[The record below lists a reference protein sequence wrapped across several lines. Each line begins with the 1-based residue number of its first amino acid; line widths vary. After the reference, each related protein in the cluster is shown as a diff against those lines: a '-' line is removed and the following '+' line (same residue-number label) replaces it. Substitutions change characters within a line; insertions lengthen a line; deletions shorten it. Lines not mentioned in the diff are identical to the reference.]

1 MGTYDLVVTLEAFP
15 GAIGAEE
22 YVKRTVEALAPH
34 GLVAQQTLAMAALC
48 RDELTVELTRRI
60 SETWGFPF
68 RLGSLAGMLLTGKSG
83 LAAGLAHAPM
93 VEGRQRVVV
102 YAMPHVG
109 IREDGTVGSVNRPG
123 QDGATTACGALVR
136 FRTELAEGVL
146 RVDLD
151 EYDAEM
157 SLTRQ
162 RLVRELRYG
171 VVPDII
177 ELTTLARD
185 VILDDLMHIGELV
198 PGWAEA
204 DVAVFS
210 GIQIHTVAG
219 DHIQPGRS
227 FLRRGGTGEEV
238 PLTL

>member
-1 MGTYDLVVTLEAFP
+1 
-15 GAIGAEE
+15 
-22 YVKRTVEALAPH
+22 
-34 GLVAQQTLAMAALC
+34 
-48 RDELTVELTRRI
+48 VELTRRI

-68 RLGSLAGMLLTGKSG
+68 RLGSLAAMLLTGRSG
-83 LAAGLAHAPM
+83 LAAGLAHAPKID
-93 VEGRQRVVV
+93 GRQRVVV

-109 IREDGTVGSVNRPG
+109 ICEDGTVGSVNRPG
-123 QDGATTACGALVR
+123 QQGATTACGALVR
-136 FRTELAEGVL
+136 FRSELADGVL

-171 VVPDII
+171 VVPEIV

-185 VILDDLMHIGELV
+185 VILADLLHIGELV
-198 PGWAEA
+198 PGWEEA

-210 GIQIHTVAG
+210 GIQIHTSAG

-227 FLRRGGTGEEV
+227 FLRRGGEAEEI
-238 PLTL
+238 PLGL

>member
-1 MGTYDLVVTLEAFP
+1 VVTLEAFP

-34 GLVAQQTLAMAALC
+34 GLDAERTLALAALC

-60 SETWGFPF
+60 SETWGYPF
-68 RLGSLAGMLLTGKSG
+68 RLGSLAAMLLTGKSG
-83 LAAGLAHAPM
+83 LAAALAHAPKI
-93 VEGRQRVVV
+93 EGRQRVVV

-109 IREDGTVGSVNRPG
+109 IREDGTLGSVNRPG
-123 QDGATTACGALVR
+123 QEGQAGATTACGALVR
-136 FRTELAEGVL
+136 FRTELADGDL

-151 EYDAEM
+151 QYDVEM

-171 VVPDII
+171 VVPDIV
-177 ELTTLARD
+177 ELTTIARD
-185 VILDDLMHIGELV
+185 VILDDLLHIGELV

-210 GIQIHTVAG
+210 GIQIHTGAG

-227 FLRRGGTGEEV
+227 FLRRGGENEEI
-238 PLTL
+238 PLNL